1 MKIFFLCFLLD
12 INMEQKVLIFGKQCN
27 NKNVFCKHKHL
38 IDINKD
44 IDKIVISCKDSYDKT
59 GSLRCFIG
67 YISNYIKPLCIK
79 VPQMNGYVKYFNG
92 NKCMNL
98 LVLDKELLKNN
109 AVLDKISNL
118 SKKGLITIVYNNK
131 YIKTKLKIYN
141 NRINTN
147 FHSSIKPED
156 NEYCTCYN
164 NDIIRFC
171 C

>member
-1 MKIFFLCFLLD
+1 
-12 INMEQKVLIFGKQCN
+12 
-27 NKNVFCKHKHL
+27 
-38 IDINKD
+38 
-44 IDKIVISCKDSYDKT
+44 
-59 GSLRCFIG
+59 
-67 YISNYIKPLCIK
+67 
-79 VPQMNGYVKYFNG
+79 MNGYVKYFNG
-92 NKCMNL
+92 NKCVNL

-147 FHSSIKPED
+147 FHSSIKSED